1 MSRDETPIYHRSR
14 AATEPVDEPQPVE
27 EPPTVAEAVPVAA
40 ESQAVGLQKSDSASD
55 ETENAPVVVD
65 LPDGQKVILGSIS
78 PGTVIE
84 IAAWRGTERPD
95 SRTTRI
101 VLGVANNPELEEG
114 IPVNN
119 SVKPERRRSR
129 AWIWILVSIAV
140 VAVAVLALL
149 LSPLKF
155 VHPTTGASLGFGSAD
170 SSVVVV
176 VPNSDVST
184 GQLVVANKGDDVIV
198 GQVSGVDSGEVLLQ
212 TGSNFTQVPAK
223 SVVGTVTVII
233 PFIGLA
239 F

>member
-1 MSRDETPIYHRSR
+1 MARDETPIYHRSR
-14 AATEPVDEPQPVE
+14 AASEPVVEQVPAAVESKPV
-27 EPPTVAEAVPVAA
+27 TSA
-40 ESQAVGLQKSDSASD
+40 KSDTSAKSVTATD

-129 AWIWILVSIAV
+129 AWIWVLVS
-140 VAVAVLALL
+140 VAVIGIAVLALL

-155 VHPTTGASLGFGSAD
+155 VHPTTGASLGFGSAG
-170 SSVVVV
+170 SSVVLV
-176 VPNSDVST
+176 VPNSNVST
-184 GQLVVANKGDDVIV
+184 GQLVVANKDKEVVV
-198 GQVSGVDSGEVLLQ
+198 GQVAGVDSGQVLLQ
-212 TGSNFTQVPAK
+212 TGSTFTQVPEK
-223 SVVGTVTVII
+223 SVFGTVSVIV

>member
-1 MSRDETPIYHRSR
+1 VAGDETPIYHRSR
-14 AATEPVDEPQPVE
+14 AATEPVAE
-27 EPPTVAEAVPVAA
+27 EPSVVPSPV
-40 ESQAVGLQKSDSASD
+40 VPQKSVSATD

-65 LPDGQKVILGSIS
+65 LPDGQKVLLGSIS

-101 VLGVANNPELEEG
+101 VLGVATNPELEEG

-129 AWIWILVSIAV
+129 AWIWVLVSVAV
-140 VAVAVLALL
+140 IGVAVLALL

-155 VHPTTGASLGFGSAD
+155 VHPSSGASLGFGSAD
-170 SSVVVV
+170 SSVVLVLPTSEV
-176 VPNSDVST
+176 T
-184 GQLVVANKGDDVIV
+184 AGQLVVANKGDDVVV
-198 GQVSGVDSGEVLLQ
+198 GQVAGVDSGQVLLQ
-212 TGSNFTQVPAK
+212 TGSTFTQVPERA
-223 SVVGTVTVII
+223 VFGTVTVIV

>member
-1 MSRDETPIYHRSR
+1 MARDETPIYHRSR
-14 AATEPVDEPQPVE
+14 ATTEPAAE
-27 EPPTVAEAVPVAA
+27 ELPVAEQQVAVESAPV
-40 ESQAVGLQKSDSASD
+40 VPQKTVLARD

-114 IPVNN
+114 IPVSN

-129 AWIWILVSIAV
+129 AWIWVLVSVAV
-140 VAVAVLALL
+140 IGVAVLALL

-170 SSVVVV
+170 SSVVLI
-176 VPNSDVST
+176 VPNSEVST
-184 GQLVVANKGDDVIV
+184 GQLVVANKGDGIVV
-198 GQVSGVDSGEVLLQ
+198 GQVSGVDSGQVLLQ
-212 TGSNFTQVPAK
+212 TGSTFTQVPEK
-223 SVVGTVTVII
+223 SVFGTVTVIV

>member
-1 MSRDETPIYHRSR
+1 VAGDETPIYHRSR
-14 AATEPVDEPQPVE
+14 GTTEPVAE
-27 EPPTVAEAVPVAA
+27 EPSVVPSPV
-40 ESQAVGLQKSDSASD
+40 VPQKSVSATD

-114 IPVNN
+114 IPVSN

-129 AWIWILVSIAV
+129 AWIWVLVSVAV
-140 VAVAVLALL
+140 IGVAVLALL

-170 SSVVVV
+170 SSVVLVA
-176 VPNSDVST
+176 PISDVSA
-184 GQLVVANKGDDVIV
+184 GQLVVANKGDDVVV
-198 GQVSGVDSGEVLLQ
+198 GQVAGVDSGQVLLQ
-212 TGSNFTQVPAK
+212 TGSTFTQVPERA
-223 SVVGTVTVII
+223 VFGTVTVIV

>member
-1 MSRDETPIYHRSR
+1 MAGDETPIYHRSR
-14 AATEPVDEPQPVE
+14 AATEPVAE
-27 EPPTVAEAVPVAA
+27 EPSVVPSPV
-40 ESQAVGLQKSDSASD
+40 VPQKSVSATD

-65 LPDGQKVILGSIS
+65 LPDGQKVLLGSIS

-101 VLGVANNPELEEG
+101 VLGVATNPELEEG

-129 AWIWILVSIAV
+129 AWIWVLVSVAV
-140 VAVAVLALL
+140 IGVAVLALL

-155 VHPTTGASLGFGSAD
+155 VHPSSGASLGFGSAD
-170 SSVVVV
+170 SSVVLVLPTSEV
-176 VPNSDVST
+176 T
-184 GQLVVANKGDDVIV
+184 AGQLVVANKGDDVVV
-198 GQVSGVDSGEVLLQ
+198 GQVAGVDSGQVLLQ
-212 TGSNFTQVPAK
+212 TGSTFTQVPERA
-223 SVVGTVTVII
+223 VFGTVTVIV